1 MNAVV
6 PSTGS
11 MTRRRP
17 PLRPGTAVEVR
28 SRFDGSWASGFEV
41 ADVEE
46 AGYIIRRNSDGSV
59 LPVPLPLDDVRKER
73 RRETWWV

>member
-1 MNAVV
+1 MPRVA
-6 PSTGS
+6 STGTT
-11 MTRRRP
+11 TRRRT

-28 SRFDGSWASGFEV
+28 SRFDGSWSIGFEV

-46 AGYIIRRNSDGSV
+46 AGYIIRRMSDGSL
-59 LPVPLPLDDVRKER
+59 LPVPLPLDDVRRER

>member
-1 MNAVV
+1 MPRVV
-6 PSTGS
+6 STEAT
-11 MTRRRP
+11 TRRRS

-28 SRFDGSWASGFEV
+28 SRFDGSWSVGFEV

-46 AGYIIRRNSDGSV
+46 AGYIIRRLSDGSL
-59 LPVPLPLDDVRKER
+59 LPVPLPLDDVRRER